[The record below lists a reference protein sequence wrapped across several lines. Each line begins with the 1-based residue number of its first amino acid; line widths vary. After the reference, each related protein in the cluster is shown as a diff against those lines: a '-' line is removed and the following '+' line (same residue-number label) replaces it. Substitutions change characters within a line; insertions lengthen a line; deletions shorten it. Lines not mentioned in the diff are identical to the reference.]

1 MQLGEGG
8 ERPATAASVAQ
19 QSNSAGPH
27 GHHHGHQH
35 QYHGH
40 PDRNHAP
47 GAQGAAAAGAGGA
60 AAPAAPLS
68 PAAVSSGV
76 VHALI
81 NVFLKR
87 HFKYLS
93 LCRGGYA
100 ACHALILASDHSL
113 ELVDHNQ
120 SACLECTGR
129 RKVKEKKTSQQQQH
143 TNTTRSDMSDGCG
156 TVAWSALWSPRP

>member
-1 MQLGEGG
+1 MLLQLGEGG
-8 ERPATAASVAQ
+8 ERPATAASMAQ
-19 QSNSAGPH
+19 QSNSVGPH
-27 GHHHGHQH
+27 GHHHGHH
-35 QYHGH
+35 HGH
-40 PDRNHAP
+40 SDRNGPP
-47 GAQGAAAAGAGGA
+47 GAQGAAAAGAV
-60 AAPAAPLS
+60 PAVPLS

-113 ELVDHNQ
+113 ELVDHSQ

-129 RKVKEKKTSQQQQH
+129 RKVKEKKTSQK
-143 TNTTRSDMSDGCG
+143 NTQRQ
-156 TVAWSALWSPRP
+156 